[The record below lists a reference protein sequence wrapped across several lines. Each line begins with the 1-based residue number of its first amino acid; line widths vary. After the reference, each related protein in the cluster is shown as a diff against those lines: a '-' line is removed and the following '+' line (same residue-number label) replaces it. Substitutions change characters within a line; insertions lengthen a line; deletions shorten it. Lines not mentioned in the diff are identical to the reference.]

1 MQSGA
6 SYPANATFTSVT
18 TSNFTVNGTG
28 AITLA
33 SGNDLSLTAADRV
46 KITGLSPFRLA
57 TMTTTERNNISL
69 AEEGDMVFNTTTKMF
84 EGYNGT
90 AWVQLVPSTFTST
103 P

>member
-1 MQSGA
+1 
-6 SYPANATFTSVT
+6 
-18 TSNFTVNGTG
+18 
-28 AITLA
+28 
-33 SGNDLSLTAADRV
+33 
-46 KITGLSPFRLA
+46 
-57 TMTTTERNNISL
+57 MTTTERNNISL